1 MRDSEIVAAV
11 VAGDP
16 AGLAAAY
23 DRYAAPLYAYCRSLL
38 TEPAD
43 ASDAVQDTFVIASA
57 KLAGLRDRE
66 RLRPWLYAVAR
77 NECRRRLRTR
87 AKDVSLDE
95 AGDVTDDAP
104 EAATSTERAELR
116 ELVVAAVSGLNP
128 GDRELIELNLRHEL
142 EGADLADALGVPL
155 NQAHA
160 LASRA
165 RSQFSASLGA
175 LLVARSGREYCA
187 ELDSLLAGWDGQ
199 LSVLL
204 RKRLNRH
211 IERCEVC
218 GDRKRRELQPAMLLS
233 LLPVVMLPANLREQM
248 LRLVADQSPAAAS
261 YRAHMARQAE
271 PFRRSGFPVP
281 LDPPKLTGR
290 RGRRVAAA
298 TSVAAA
304 IALLVAMVVVFKPFQ
319 SGAPLAADA
328 HHLHRAGTHLDLA
341 SASPSPSPTQTATPK
356 ERRRTRSTP
365 SATPT
370 TQSPPTTPA
379 NNPPPTRRPTPSPSH
394 SSSPP
399 PPPQGTLTESPGTVD
414 LAWPATGGPPTG
426 TFTMTANGGPVSN
439 YSVSVPAGYAGL
451 SVSPASGSL
460 TNGQTVTLTVTWT
473 GGSALPN
480 VPLTVDPGGLQV
492 LIYWQPIT

>member
-11 VAGDP
+11 VGGDP

-23 DRYAAPLYAYCRSLL
+23 DRYAGPLYAYCRSLL

-43 ASDAVQDTFVIASA
+43 ASDAVQDTFIIASS

-77 NECRRRLRTR
+77 NECHRRLRAR

-95 AGDVTDDAP
+95 AGDVTDDTP

-116 ELVVAAVSGLNP
+116 QLVLAAVNGLNP

-199 LSVLL
+199 LTVLM

-233 LLPVVMLPANLREQM
+233 LLPVVMLPANLRGQV
-248 LRLVADQSPAAAS
+248 LRLVADQGPAPTS
-261 YRAHMARQAE
+261 YRAYMARQAE

-281 LDPPKLTGR
+281 LDPPKLTQR
-290 RGRRVAAA
+290 RRRAAAA

-304 IALLVAMVVVFKPFQ
+304 IMLLAAMVVFKPFQ
-319 SGAPLAADA
+319 GGAPLVAASR
-328 HHLHRAGTHLDLA
+328 HLHSAGTHLDLA
-341 SASPSPSPTQTATPK
+341 SASPSPTQTATPR
-356 ERRRTRSTP
+356 ERRHTRSSP
-365 SATPT
+365 SAAPT

-379 NNPPPTRRPTPSPSH
+379 SNPPPPTQRPTPSPSH
-394 SSSPP
+394 STPP
-399 PPPQGTLTESPGTVD
+399 PPPQGTLSETPGTVD
-414 LAWPATGGPPTG
+414 LAWPPTGGPPSG
-426 TFTMTANGGPVSN
+426 TFTLTASGGTVN
-439 YSVSVPAGYAGL
+439 YTVSVLPGDAANGL

-460 TNGQTVTLTVTWT
+460 ADGQSVTITVTWT
-473 GGSALPN
+473 GGSALSTA
-480 VPLTVDPGGLQV
+480 VTVSPGGLSV
-492 LIYWQPIT
+492 GISWQPIT